1 MFLMSINGLFSSTG
15 SMNTPLTLD
24 LECFIREWRFMEL
37 VSITPVVQPMLH
49 VSLLIGCVQLW
60 HSSLLDRNVQFMLQ
74 SGTDMYSSC
83 YTLGQTC
90 TVHATLWDRN
100 VQFMLHSGT
109 DMYSSCFTL
118 EQTCI
123 VHGSLW
129 YRGVHFMQ
137 HLDTEL
143 YSSCFTL
150 VWLGRHWFSRGDN
163 FPCYPLVQSIIYLIY
178 NIDSFLSL

>member
-74 SGTDMYSSC
+74 SGTDMYSWCYTLGQKCTVDASIWVRHVQLMLHSRTDMYSSC
-83 YTLGQTC
+83 FTLGQTC
-90 TVHATLWDRN
+90 TVHASLWDRH

-109 DMYSSCFTL
+109 DMYSACYTL
-118 EQTCI
+118 GQKCT
-123 VHGSLW
+123 VHG
-129 YRGVHFMQ
+129 
-137 HLDTEL
+137 
-143 YSSCFTL
+143 TL
-150 VWLGRHWFSRGDN
+150 
-163 FPCYPLVQSIIYLIY
+163 
-178 NIDSFLSL
+178 